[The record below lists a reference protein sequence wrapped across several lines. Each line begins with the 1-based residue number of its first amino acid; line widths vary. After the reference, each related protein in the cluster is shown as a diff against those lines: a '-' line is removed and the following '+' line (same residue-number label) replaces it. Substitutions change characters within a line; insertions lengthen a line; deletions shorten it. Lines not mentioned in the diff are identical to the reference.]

1 MRLIQYET
9 RAGDPVI
16 SGETKIIPF
25 SRALNIKLPGL
36 HGGVIWNRPVAVL
49 IQTAEGE
56 EDLLLIRDV
65 TRQVQW
71 RLVAG
76 SILVLLLTWFLVRK
90 RK

>member
-1 MRLIQYET
+1 MRLIQYEIK
-9 RAGDPVI
+9 AGDPVI

-25 SRALNIKLPGL
+25 SRALNIKLPRL

-76 SILVLLLTWFLVRK
+76 SILVLLLAWFLVRK